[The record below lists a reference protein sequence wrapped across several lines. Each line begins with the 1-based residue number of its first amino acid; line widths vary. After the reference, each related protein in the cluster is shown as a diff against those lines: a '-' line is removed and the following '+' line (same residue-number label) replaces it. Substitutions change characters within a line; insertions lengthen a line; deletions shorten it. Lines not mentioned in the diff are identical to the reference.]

1 MKLSPAQRRVM
12 ATLWSGAI
20 VRRRGAFGGFVAPAS
35 DSRFAASR
43 TIDCLWRA
51 GLIRPAEYWGA
62 FEAAP
67 KRRAAE

>member
-1 MKLSPAQRRVM
+1 MKLSPAQKRVM
-12 ATLWSGAI
+12 TTLWTGGLI
-20 VRRRGAFGGFVAPAS
+20 RRRGAFGGFVAPVS
-35 DSRFAASR
+35 DGRFAHPR

-67 KRRAAE
+67 RRAPE